1 MMINDKKDIKDEE
14 FEEFLKIK
22 YNLIILSINP
32 LKLKRII

>member
-1 MMINDKKDIKDEE
+1 MISGKKDITNEE
-14 FEEFLKIK
+14 FEKILKIK

>member
-1 MMINDKKDIKDEE
+1 MISGKKDITNEE
-14 FEEFLKIK
+14 FEQILKTK